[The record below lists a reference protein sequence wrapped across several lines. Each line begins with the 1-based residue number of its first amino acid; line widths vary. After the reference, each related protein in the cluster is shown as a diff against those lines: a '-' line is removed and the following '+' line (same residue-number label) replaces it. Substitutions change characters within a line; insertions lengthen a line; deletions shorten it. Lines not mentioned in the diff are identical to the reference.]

1 MKVGPFLLMLLV
13 PPILALV
20 AAYYAEDFFFK
31 RLESFAKP
39 RKPSLQIPQ
48 LVGIPE
54 PTFDRENIKAL
65 RSLFKEEEKPISKI
79 PQGVPLPK
87 PVQGQKEQ
95 EKPPPSYT
103 LSFVFLGP
111 EGNYAIING
120 KVFREGDRV
129 SPDERIVKIT
139 KEGVV
144 LEGRWGRRWL
154 YINR

>member
-1 MKVGPFLLMLLV
+1 MKVGPFLLILLI
-13 PPILALV
+13 PPLLALV
-20 AAYYAEDFFFK
+20 VAYYAESFLFK
-31 RLESFAKP
+31 QLESFAKP
-39 RKPSLQIPQ
+39 KRTSFQIPQ
-48 LVGIPE
+48 MVNMPE

-65 RSLFKEEEKPISKI
+65 RRLFKEEEERSFKA

-87 PVQGQKEQ
+87 PAQRQEKQ

-120 KVFREGDRV
+120 RVFKEGDRV